1 MPEWT
6 RRDRPA
12 YYPVNATQAN
22 LFEMSVDQEEATYL
36 STLNP
41 GICRERGVTFTPQ
54 WIVDFMLRLLGE
66 YDTPDT
72 TIVDAGAGAGRFTLS
87 AAGQLPRA
95 RVLAVEKDAEL
106 AASLGKLVRKSGFER
121 RASVLREDFLVASL
135 PVAGRKVFLGNP
147 PYVRHHTLSR
157 AQKSW
162 LAKAGRAL
170 GGGFSELSGLHV
182 YFLAR
187 CLMEARAGDRL
198 LMILPTEW
206 LETRYGRD
214 LKSAML
220 RRASSIDM
228 YVFRPGVEVF
238 DSAMTTSVILD
249 LAFGGSRRG
258 VFASLLDV
266 DTREMDTE
274 LRRISLP
281 EDAAE
286 RVNWLHLAWSVTG
299 VEECPAVDDVETMEL
314 GEIFNIHRGQ
324 VTGMNAVWIANPETI
339 SLIPDRYLFP
349 CVTDGREILD
359 CAGNALQSSVG
370 MKLAIDLPCDL
381 NAIPKSERARVLR
394 FLDNARS
401 AGAADT
407 YVAKHRKPWWR
418 IGLKQPPAIMMSYM
432 ARQAPKFVL
441 NDCSARLLNIAHG
454 LYPRVPMS
462 KAQLRRVVSWLNQ
475 AQLGRVGRTYAGGLM
490 KVEPGDAMRIRVPR
504 LEMAQQRLA
513 A

>member
-12 YYPVNATQAN
+12 YYPVNAAQAN

-36 STLNP
+36 SSLNP
-41 GICRERGVTFTPQ
+41 RICRERGVTFTPQ
-54 WIVDFMLRLLGE
+54 WIVDFMLGLLGD
-66 YDTPDT
+66 YDTSDT
-72 TIVDAGAGAGRFTLS
+72 TIVDAGAGAGRFAL
-87 AAGQLPRA
+87 AAARRLPRA
-95 RVLAVEKDAEL
+95 RVLAVEKDVEL

-147 PYVRHHTLSR
+147 PYIRHHTLSR

-162 LAKAGRAL
+162 LAKAGRTL
-170 GGGFSELSGLHV
+170 GGGFSELSGLHI

-187 CLMEARAGDRL
+187 CLMEAREGDRL

-220 RRASSIDM
+220 RRASSIDL

-238 DSAMTTSVILD
+238 DSVMTTSVILD
-249 LAFGGSRRG
+249 LGFGGSRKG
-258 VFASLLDV
+258 VYASLLDV
-266 DTREMDTE
+266 NTREQDTE

-299 VEECPAVDDVETMEL
+299 VEPRPAVDVDTIEL
-314 GEIFNIHRGQ
+314 GELFNIHRGQ

-339 SLIPDRYLFP
+339 PLIPDRYLFP
-349 CVTDGREILD
+349 CITDAKEILD
-359 CAGNALQSSVG
+359 CPGNALQSSVG
-370 MKLAIDLPCDL
+370 LRSAIDLPCDL
-381 NAIPKSERARVLR
+381 DEIPQSERARVQR
-394 FLDNARS
+394 FLDAARS

-407 YVAKHRKPWWR
+407 YVARHRKPWWR
-418 IGLKQPPAIMMSYM
+418 IGLKQPAAIMMSYM
-432 ARQAPKFVL
+432 ARQAPRFVL
-441 NDCSARLLNIAHG
+441 NQCSARLLNIAHG
-454 LYPRVPMS
+454 LYPRAPMS
-462 KAQLRRVVSWLNQ
+462 AAQLRRIVSWLNQ
-475 AQLGRVGRTYAGGLM
+475 AQLGRIGRTYAGGLM
-490 KVEPGDAMRIRVPR
+490 KIEPGDAMRIRVPR
-504 LEMAQQRLA
+504 LNMSQQRLA